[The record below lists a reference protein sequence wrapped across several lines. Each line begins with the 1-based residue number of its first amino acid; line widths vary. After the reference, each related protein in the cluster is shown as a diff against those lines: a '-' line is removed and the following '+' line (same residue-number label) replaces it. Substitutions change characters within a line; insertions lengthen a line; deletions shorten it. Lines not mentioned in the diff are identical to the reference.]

1 MESSPLMLKNCFGL
15 LLRLAGQNRV
25 PEPPA
30 CFGLLLR
37 LAGQNRVPEPPAIM
51 TTYIFYSSLFTW
63 QSYS

>member
-30 CFGLLLR
+30 
-37 LAGQNRVPEPPAIM
+37 IM
-51 TTYIFYSSLFTW
+51 TTYILSSSLLTW
-63 QSYS
+63 QNYS